1 MGLPV
6 ADTPCRRVLVAD
18 DSPVVREMLV
28 DILVEQGM
36 QCAEAADGVEALAL
50 ARKEPFDLVITDI
63 QMPNLD
69 GLGLVRALKAD
80 PQLRSLPVVM
90 LTASQEEGLMVA
102 GLGLGADD
110 YLRKPFSQQELVLRV
125 QNIFNRT
132 RDKALLLA
140 TFEKYV
146 APEVVTEMLER
157 GYRLEL
163 YGEKKPIVVLFC
175 DIRGFTEFSE
185 ARDPRE
191 VVGVLNEIMT
201 IVTEI
206 VMAHRGT
213 LDKFLGDGAMAFFG
227 APIAYGDEA
236 LRAVRASV
244 ALLRRLA
251 AWNQGREARDRIQL
265 GIGIHAGEAVVGNIG
280 SAARLS
286 YTAIGSCVN
295 VAARL
300 VGVAGAGEILL
311 SREVRDG
318 AQPTVSCDELT
329 PVVLKGIKGLF
340 PIFSVPWQE

>member
-1 MGLPV
+1 M
-6 ADTPCRRVLVAD
+6 
-18 DSPVVREMLV
+18 VREMLV
-28 DILVEQGM
+28 DILVDQGV
-36 QCAEAADGVEALAL
+36 QCSEAADGVEALAL
-50 ARKEPFDLVITDI
+50 ARREPFDLVITDI

-69 GLGLVRALKAD
+69 GLGLVRALKED

-90 LTASQEEGLMVA
+90 LTASQEERLMVA

-110 YLRKPFSQQELVLRV
+110 YLRKPFSPQELVLRV

-146 APEVVTEMLER
+146 APEVVTELLER
-157 GYRLEL
+157 GDGLEL
-163 YGEKKPIVVLFC
+163 YGEKKRIVVLFT

-191 VVGVLNEIMT
+191 VVGVLNEVMT
-201 IVTEI
+201 IVTEV

-236 LRAVRASV
+236 LRAVRSAV
-244 ALLRRLA
+244 ALLGRID
-251 AWNQGREARDRIQL
+251 AWNRERPARDRVQL
-265 GIGIHAGEAVVGNIG
+265 GVGIHAGEAVVGNIG

-295 VAARL
+295 VASRL
-300 VGVAGAGEILL
+300 VGVAGAGEILV

-318 AQPTVSCDELT
+318 ALPSVDCEELT
-329 PVVLKGIKGLF
+329 PVMLKGLKGLF
-340 PIFSVPWQE
+340 PIFSVPWQR